1 MTDQESR
8 IQSCID
14 HINTAV
20 DVDPWAK
27 ELVAEMGKE
36 ILEQLNNSNACIS
49 RRAALELGDNLRDD
63 LPDDEQIAAAVM
75 AHNEGIIEYQTKLSL
90 LPSVQ
95 PYTDEEIQKMQDIE
109 QAEIEKAFELGQES
123 AKAEIMPDGTLHV
136 TVNADVANI
145 DRILLRQVGTHSGDL
160 YYRDDEKP
168 ERQTGKW
175 IPCSDKAPSEAQ
187 ECWITAKDGT
197 VCQGMFTRQYGE
209 RRDSGF
215 ICNGF
220 GFAWLNAVAA
230 WMPYEMP
237 EPYREE
243 GE

>member
-1 MTDQESR
+1 MTNDEAIR
-8 IQSCID
+8 I
-14 HINTAV
+14 
-20 DVDPWAK
+20 
-27 ELVAEMGKE
+27 
-36 ILEQLNNSNACIS
+36 
-49 RRAALELGDNLRDD
+49 
-63 LPDDEQIAAAVM
+63 LPDMKGAGSEWDKAIDVA
-75 AHNEGIIEYQTKLSL
+75 IEALKQS
-90 LPSVQ
+90 
-95 PYTDEEIQKMQDIE
+95 
-109 QAEIEKAFELGQES
+109 
-123 AKAEIMPDGTLHV
+123 EIMADGTLHV
-136 TVNADVANI
+136 TVNANVANI
-145 DRILLRQVGTHSGDL
+145 DRILLSQEGTHFGDL
-160 YYRDDEKP
+160 YYRDDERP

-237 EPYREE
+237 EPYQEE